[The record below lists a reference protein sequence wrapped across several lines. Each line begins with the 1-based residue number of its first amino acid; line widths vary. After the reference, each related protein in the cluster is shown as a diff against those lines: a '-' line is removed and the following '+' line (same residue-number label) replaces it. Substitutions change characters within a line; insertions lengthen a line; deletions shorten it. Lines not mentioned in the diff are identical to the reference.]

1 MAGAGRRAD
10 RLTSSFCGPERL
22 IVGLPGPEKLGGA
35 AAWEVAFAGLEPPV
49 VVACSGG
56 SDSLALLALSAAAG
70 LAPVAVHVDHGARAG
85 SAAEAE
91 VVAGF
96 AERLGTGFAG
106 ETVSVAPG
114 PNFEARARDARY
126 AALERARERLGAT
139 AVLVGHTRDDQ
150 AETVLLNVLRGAGV
164 TGLAG
169 MPARRD
175 RIVRP
180 LLDVPRAEL
189 AAVCRA
195 LGLSPVDD
203 PMNADPAHRRV
214 WLRREVIP
222 ALEAGAARDLR
233 AVLAR
238 QAAVARADSDLLDE
252 LAGELLTRA
261 AAAPGLAVAV
271 LGAAPEALVRRAVR
285 LWLGAPPPSSAHVED
300 VLAVV
305 RGQRRAV
312 ELPGGVEVARSGG
325 VLRRVDDH
333 RGYSPADVQTVPFPP
348 VPVAL
353 PGTVAG
359 FGVELTAWIERA
371 APVRWPDGRWT
382 AVVDAD
388 LAGERAVL
396 RTAAPGE
403 RFVPLG
409 LAGSKAVTDALAE
422 AGVAARARSAHP
434 ILARPDGCALWVL
447 GYRIDDRVRVSP
459 GTRRFLWLTV
469 EAGGPQG

>member
-1 MAGAGRRAD
+1 VAGAGRHPD
-10 RLTSSFCGPERL
+10 RLNLLAG
-22 IVGLPGPEKLGGA
+22 
-35 AAWEVAFAGLEPPV
+35 FAGVRPPV

-56 SDSLALLALSAAAG
+56 PDSLALLALAAQAG
-70 LAPVAVHVDHGARAG
+70 LDPVAVHVDHGARPG
-85 SAAEAE
+85 SGAEAA

-96 AERLGTGFAG
+96 AEQLGTGFLA
-106 ETVSVAPG
+106 EAVAVPPG
-114 PNFEARARDARY
+114 PNFEARAREARY
-126 AALERARERLGAT
+126 QALERARDRLGAT
-139 AVLVGHTRDDQ
+139 AVLVGHSRDDQ

-164 TGLAG
+164 SGLAG
-169 MPARRD
+169 MPARRGTV
-175 RIVRP
+175 VRP
-180 LLDVPRAEL
+180 LLEVPRAEL
-189 AAVCRA
+189 AAVCAA

-238 QAAVARADSDLLDE
+238 QAMVARADADLLDE
-252 LAGELLTRA
+252 LAGELVSRA
-261 AAAPGLAVAV
+261 EGAAGGLEAAV
-271 LGAAPEALVRRAVR
+271 LTAAPEALSRRAIR
-285 LWLGAPPPSSAHVED
+285 LWLGAPPPSAAHVEA
-300 VLAVV
+300 VMAVV
-305 RGQRRAV
+305 RGQTTAA
-312 ELPGGVEVARSGG
+312 ELPGGLEVRRAGG
-325 VLRRVDDH
+325 RLHTRPVD
-333 RGYSPADVQTVPFPP
+333 PAVGRPKGRA

-353 PGTVAG
+353 PGSAAG
-359 FGVELTAWIERA
+359 FGVELVAWVERV

-396 RTAAPGE
+396 RPAAPGE

-409 LAGSKAVTDALAE
+409 LRGHKAVTDALAE
-422 AGVAARARSAHP
+422 AGVPAQDRSGHP
-434 ILARPDGCALWVL
+434 ILAGPDGCALWVP